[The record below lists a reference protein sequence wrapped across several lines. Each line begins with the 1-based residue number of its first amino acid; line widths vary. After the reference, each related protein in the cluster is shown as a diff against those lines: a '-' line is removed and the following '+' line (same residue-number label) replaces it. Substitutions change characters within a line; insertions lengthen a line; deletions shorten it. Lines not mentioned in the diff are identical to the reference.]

1 MIIINKIPV
10 RLQEEP
16 QDFNLIFDPL
26 LDVKKLGGTME
37 KSSTTTIQI
46 QIPWNMTGM
55 KNALARH

>member
-1 MIIINKIPV
+1 MIIINKIPA

-37 KSSTTTIQI
+37 KSSIQYKSKSHEI
-46 QIPWNMTGM
+46 
-55 KNALARH
+55 

>member
-1 MIIINKIPV
+1 MIIINKIPA

-26 LDVKKLGGTME
+26 LDVKKLGGTMK

-46 QIPWNMTGM
+46 QIP
-55 KNALARH
+55 